1 MLPAGHQEL
10 VVANVP
16 HDQVAL
22 HLVRPVLAVQLPV
35 ASLLHAH
42 TGAGVTRELVRLAY
56 TGETCV
62 DSSLFYIVHH

>member
-22 HLVRPVLAVQLPV
+22 HLVRPVLAVKLSV
-35 ASLLHAH
+35 ASLFHAH
-42 TGAGVTRELVRLAY
+42 TRARVTCELVRLTHTRGY
-56 TGETCV
+56 V
-62 DSSLFYIVHH
+62 